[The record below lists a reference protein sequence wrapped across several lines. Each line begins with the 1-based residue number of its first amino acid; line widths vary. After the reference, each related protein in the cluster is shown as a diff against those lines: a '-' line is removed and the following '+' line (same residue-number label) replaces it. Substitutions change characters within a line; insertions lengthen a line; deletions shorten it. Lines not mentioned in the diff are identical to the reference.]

1 NHSEWDNILEMGSGE
16 DMALRLG
23 LRQIKSMKEEDA
35 EWIAAARGNGYAQP
49 ADLWRRA
56 GVRPAALKALAR
68 ADAFQSMGMGRR
80 EVLWEIEAIKTEQPL
95 PLFERVGENDQG
107 EEVPVILPAMSLG
120 ENVAQD
126 YRAIRLSLRAHPM
139 ALLRQNLQGLTP
151 NSSLVTAKPERR
163 YAVSGLV
170 LVRQR
175 PGTAKGVVF
184 ITLEDET
191 GVANIVVWKNV
202 MEKFR
207 RTVMTARLIRV
218 SGKLQREGI
227 VTHLVAE
234 HLEDVSYLLD
244 KLDAGLGSG
253 LQPPLAHADEVTN
266 QARPDMRGVDPA
278 RIRGPAPPVP
288 RARHP
293 REQAK
298 TLFPSRDFH

>member
-1 NHSEWDNILEMGSGE
+1 M
-16 DMALRLG
+16 
-23 LRQIKSMKEEDA
+23 
-35 EWIAAARGNGYAQP
+35 
-49 ADLWRRA
+49 
-56 GVRPAALKALAR
+56 
-68 ADAFQSMGMGRR
+68 
-80 EVLWEIEAIKTEQPL
+80 
-95 PLFERVGENDQG
+95 
-107 EEVPVILPAMSLG
+107 
-120 ENVAQD
+120 
-126 YRAIRLSLRAHPM
+126 
-139 ALLRQNLQGLTP
+139 
-151 NSSLVTAKPERR
+151 
-163 YAVSGLV
+163 SGLV

-244 KLDAGLGSG
+244 KLDEGLGTS

-266 QARPDMRGVDPA
+266 QARPDLRGVDPA
-278 RIRGPAPPVP
+278 RVRGPTPPVP